1 MFPQLTPFGRIFKAS
16 GYTLSNTSKVQD
28 IDRIKHYLMSL
39 SDTPP
44 ISAMVV
50 VSTSSAA
57 RANDADSSR
66 TSTDFPQQLSLFYSG
81 AITDNVGAFMQV
93 TYDDQSG
100 QFGMDNT
107 DIRFADV
114 ATISGH
120 DVIYGL
126 SLNNNPTVQDL
137 WNSTPAWGQPF
148 FTSAV
153 LQGPAAA
160 TKVEGAMAQSV
171 AGLSAYA
178 FVDQSLYAE
187 VGVYRSALQGASV
200 AQNASTTNDII
211 TGVAPYW
218 RVAYEKDWGQ
228 NSWEIGAFGLDAA
241 LHNPTTIAGQAVNQS
256 LQAGPTD
263 RFLDTGFDTQYQF
276 IDDDNQ
282 ITVVGT
288 GYPGKPAAGC
298 NLPPRAGRQSE
309 RLPRHHG
316 CRGQLLLAPRVG
328 RDIGL
333 LRPERFARRH
343 LFRFAERPTRQHMGK
358 RRSELSA
365 LAEREVGPAIHSL
378 F

>member
-1 MFPQLTPFGRIFKAS
+1 M
-16 GYTLSNTSKVQD
+16 
-28 IDRIKHYLMSL
+28 
-39 SDTPP
+39 
-44 ISAMVV
+44 
-50 VSTSSAA
+50 
-57 RANDADSSR
+57 
-66 TSTDFPQQLSLFYSG
+66 
-81 AITDNVGAFMQV
+81 
-93 TYDDQSG
+93 
-100 QFGMDNT
+100 
-107 DIRFADV
+107 
-114 ATISGH
+114 
-120 DVIYGL
+120 IYGL

-148 FTSAV
+148 FTSPA
-153 LQGPAAA
+153 LMGPAAA

-282 ITVVGT
+282 ITVVG
-288 GYPGKPAAGC
+288 GLSGKTSGWMQPS
-298 NLPPRAGRQSE
+298 PS
-309 RLPRHHG
+309 G
-316 CRGQLLLAPRVG
+316 CRTIRAIISTPWMSWAAISGAASW
-328 RDIGL
+328 
-333 LRPERFARRH
+333 ARH
-343 LFRFAERPTRQHMGK
+343 WASSP
-358 RRSELSA
+358 
-365 LAEREVGPAIHSL
+365 
-378 F
+378 